1 MQEKKKRNRI
11 LMLLIVGMLL
21 IYAFTDIE
29 NVKISRGRNIFWG
42 LVSQNVLKQAANWL
56 LPGLTY
62 VKEGRKDTLTGRIE
76 KSVLSFVPISEY
88 VRNHEEP
95 ETTVEDTLT
104 RTMILENQAND
115 ENAIDE
121 NGNLIPAGSMQESVG
136 AGVPEENAAVLASTP
151 VQDIDMNQLND
162 YESLALVAKDE
173 ELNNVIYNE
182 TTNTTV
188 INHSED
194 KLVVVNGTEDIVVV
208 NTDDAVY
215 IKSKNAK
222 HNIKDF
228 IVNVKKKFGK
238 YTDRLHLYYRAWGT
252 YQILSEGLGYKVKKV
267 TVFPNKKMSLHK
279 HSYRSEHWSV
289 VEGVALIELEGITME
304 FEAGE
309 NVYVPAEAYHRISN
323 ESNENV
329 VIIEVEIGDYLNE
342 QDIVS
347 KNYKD
352 LGDVSKEI
360 IKLSPVFKDYLWGG
374 NRLVTEFDKNCDYDV
389 VAESWELSAHKAG
402 NSIVTNGRYKGLE
415 FGKYLEQIEDDV
427 VGWKCVA
434 FEQFPML
441 IKFIDAKKPLSI
453 QVHPDDDFAMSV
465 EKEYGKNEM
474 WYIMDCD
481 EDAFVYCGFKE
492 DITKEEIKTRI
503 ENHTITDVLNKI
515 YVKKGD
521 AIYIP
526 AGTVHAIGSGILIC
540 EIQQSSNST
549 YRLYDYDRKD
559 KDGNLRELHIEKAL
573 QVINT
578 NK

>member
-1 MQEKKKRNRI
+1 
-11 LMLLIVGMLL
+11 
-21 IYAFTDIE
+21 
-29 NVKISRGRNIFWG
+29 
-42 LVSQNVLKQAANWL
+42 
-56 LPGLTY
+56 
-62 VKEGRKDTLTGRIE
+62 
-76 KSVLSFVPISEY
+76 
-88 VRNHEEP
+88 
-95 ETTVEDTLT
+95 
-104 RTMILENQAND
+104 
-115 ENAIDE
+115 
-121 NGNLIPAGSMQESVG
+121 
-136 AGVPEENAAVLASTP
+136 
-151 VQDIDMNQLND
+151 
-162 YESLALVAKDE
+162 
-173 ELNNVIYNE
+173 
-182 TTNTTV
+182 
-188 INHSED
+188 
-194 KLVVVNGTEDIVVV
+194 
-208 NTDDAVY
+208 
-215 IKSKNAK
+215 
-222 HNIKDF
+222 
-228 IVNVKKKFGK
+228 
-238 YTDRLHLYYRAWGT
+238 
-252 YQILSEGLGYKVKKV
+252 
-267 TVFPNKKMSLHK
+267 MSLHK

-289 VEGVALIELEGITME
+289 VEGVVLVELEGITME

-309 NVYVPAEAYHRISN
+309 NIYVPAEAYHRISN

-360 IKLSPVFKDYLWGG
+360 IKLSPAFKDYLWGG

-492 DITKEEIKTRI
+492 DITKEEIKNRI

-578 NK
+578 NKYEPFISKYSEEKNDGYSKKTVCSCKYFQVFVYDVKDDVEFYVDRASFNALVFLDGFGTVSNGEVEMALKKGDTFFLPAGIGNVKVNGECKFIVANV